1 MTLAHA
7 SLDCWSLLVLKA
19 SRALQDAQQ
28 QSAQGQARLEQLL
41 ASESKIQAMLIDYR
55 RQHLERGADP
65 KLMADDLNHR
75 QFLAQLQQVLDRAV
89 RATSAA
95 RRDCERLAQAVLA
108 ARRELDKA
116 EKLEAHAREKERR
129 LAGRAEQ
136 KRQDDLATMRYQ
148 WREA

>member
-1 MTLAHA
+1 MTLAAA

-28 QSAQGQARLEQLL
+28 RAAQGQSRLEQLQ
-41 ASESKIQAMLIDYR
+41 ASEARVQAMLIEYR

-75 QFLAQLQQVLDRAV
+75 QFMAQLQQVLDRAV

-95 RRDCERLAQAVLA
+95 RRECEQQGQAVLA

-116 EKLEAHAREKERR
+116 EKLEAHARERERQ